1 MDIVPLTLV
10 ISLCLTFT
18 FIVFF
23 AREQARRRFGSS
35 ESESLLPLLEEKS
48 ARLASAISPA
58 PSPASV
64 IDMSKARPRCRNRHT
79 CSKGDLCEHGKQ
91 RGHPYPDAHA

>member
-23 AREQARRRFGSS
+23 AREQSRRRFGST
-35 ESESLLPLLEEKS
+35 ESESLLPLLEEKR
-48 ARLASAISPA
+48 AAVPVH
-58 PSPASV
+58 V
-64 IDMSKARPRCRNRHT
+64 IDMTNARPRCRDHHT
-79 CSKGDLCEHGKQ
+79 CSRGENCEHRDSRPETQ
-91 RGHPYPDAHA
+91 A

>member
-23 AREQARRRFGSS
+23 AREQARRRFSSS
-35 ESESLLPLLEEKS
+35 ETESLLPLLDEKS
-48 ARLASAISPA
+48 TTLPASAA
-58 PSPASV
+58 HV
-64 IDMSKARPRCRNRHT
+64 IDFSKARTRCKNHHA
-79 CSKGDLCEHGKQ
+79 CSRGDRCEHASE
-91 RGHPYPDAHA
+91 YPETHA

>member
-23 AREQARRRFGSS
+23 AREQARRRFSSS
-35 ESESLLPLLEEKS
+35 ETESLLPLLDEKS
-48 ARLASAISPA
+48 AAATTPA
-58 PSPASV
+58 TPAHV
-64 IDMSKARPRCRNRHT
+64 IDFSKARTRCQHHHT
-79 CSKGDLCEHGKQ
+79 CARGENCEHGRHQ
-91 RGHPYPDAHA
+91 TRPGAAA

>member
-23 AREQARRRFGSS
+23 AREQARRRFGSA
-35 ESESLLPLLEEKS
+35 ESESLLPLLDEQHVTP
-48 ARLASAISPA
+48 AAPVAAPAI
-58 PSPASV
+58 V
-64 IDMSKARPRCRNRHT
+64 IDMSKARTRCKNHHECPRAGN
-79 CSKGDLCEHGKQ
+79 CEHKE
-91 RGHPYPDAHA
+91 HPHGAYPEAHA

>member
-23 AREQARRRFGSS
+23 AREQARRRFGST
-35 ESESLLPLLEEKS
+35 ESESLLPLLEEKH
-48 ARLASAISPA
+48 ASADVPA
-58 PSPASV
+58 VRV
-64 IDMSKARPRCRNRHT
+64 IDFTNVRPRCRDHHT
-79 CSKGDLCEHGKQ
+79 CNNSSRCEHRKEA
-91 RGHPYPDAHA
+91 GHHPSDSRA

>member
-23 AREQARRRFGSS
+23 AREQARRRFGSA
-35 ESESLLPLLEEKS
+35 ESESLLPLLDENRVTP
-48 ARLASAISPA
+48 AAVPAAAPAI
-58 PSPASV
+58 V
-64 IDMSKARPRCRNRHT
+64 IDMSKARPRCRDHHNCT
-79 CSKGDLCEHGKQ
+79 KGGHCEHREV
-91 RGHPYPDAHA
+91 RGHSYPEAHA

>member
-23 AREQARRRFGSS
+23 AREQARRRFGSA
-35 ESESLLPLLEEKS
+35 ESESHRPLLE
-48 ARLASAISPA
+48 
-58 PSPASV
+58 
-64 IDMSKARPRCRNRHT
+64 
-79 CSKGDLCEHGKQ
+79 
-91 RGHPYPDAHA
+91 

>member
-23 AREQARRRFGSS
+23 AREQSRRRFSSS
-35 ESESLLPLLEEKS
+35 ETESLLPLLEEK
-48 ARLASAISPA
+48 AQT
-58 PSPASV
+58 PASPDATRV
-64 IDMSKARPRCRNRHT
+64 IDFSQVKKRCKNHHACGR
-79 CSKGDLCEHGKQ
+79 GDRCEHGHH
-91 RGHPYPDAHA
+91 HPQSDAA

>member
-23 AREQARRRFGSS
+23 AREQSRRRFGGT
-35 ESESLLPLLEEKS
+35 ESESLLPLLEEKH
-48 ARLASAISPA
+48 ANAATH
-58 PSPASV
+58 V
-64 IDMSKARPRCRNRHT
+64 IDMSKARPRCRDRHT
-79 CSKGDLCEHGKQ
+79 CSRGENCEH
-91 RGHPYPDAHA
+91 RGHHGETHA

>member
-35 ESESLLPLLEEKS
+35 ESEALLPLLEENT
-48 ARLASAISPA
+48 RPASAKDEPV
-58 PSPASV
+58 V
-64 IDMSKARPRCRNRHT
+64 IDFSKPRRKR
-79 CSKGDLCEHGKQ
+79 CEHRHACS
-91 RGHPYPDAHA
+91 RGDNCEHR